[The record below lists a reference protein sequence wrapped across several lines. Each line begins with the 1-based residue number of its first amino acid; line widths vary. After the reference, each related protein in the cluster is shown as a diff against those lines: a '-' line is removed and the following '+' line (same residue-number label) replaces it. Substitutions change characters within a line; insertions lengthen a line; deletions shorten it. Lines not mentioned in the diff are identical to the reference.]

1 MRRPGLDTRLIPE
14 MVRARS
20 GAYFMMISRVR
31 PGLSGLS
38 LTSKP
43 EMYPSSTRMAARDSF
58 NLDPGI
64 FTVSKWAV
72 LAFRMRVSM
81 SAMGSVMVIGRLLP
95 SPAGLG
101 HAGNLAGVH
110 HHPQTDA
117 AQAELAV
124 DGLRA
129 TTPPA
134 AGVPA
139 YLELRCALL
148 LLDQSLLRHG
158 VTGSPVG
165 TGNRK
170 QRGVPG
176 PRRRYVLWWRW

>member
-1 MRRPGLDTRLIPE
+1 
-14 MVRARS
+14 
-20 GAYFMMISRVR
+20 
-31 PGLSGLS
+31 
-38 LTSKP
+38 
-43 EMYPSSTRMAARDSF
+43 MAARDSF
-58 NLDPGI
+58 NLEPGI

-101 HAGNLAGVH
+101 HAGDLAGVH
-110 HHPQTDA
+110 HHTQADA

-124 DGLRA
+124 DGLR
-129 TTPPA
+129 PPA
-134 AGVPA
+134 PPAPGVPA

-158 VTGSPVG
+158 VTGSPVEEG
-165 TGNRK
+165 SDREATAH
-170 QRGVPG
+170 
-176 PRRRYVLWWRW
+176 

>member
-1 MRRPGLDTRLIPE
+1 
-14 MVRARS
+14 
-20 GAYFMMISRVR
+20 
-31 PGLSGLS
+31 
-38 LTSKP
+38 
-43 EMYPSSTRMAARDSF
+43 MAARDSF
-58 NLDPGI
+58 SLEPGI
-64 FTVSKWAV
+64 FTVSKWAM

-81 SAMGSVMVIGRLLP
+81 SAMGSVIVIGRLLP

-101 HAGNLAGVH
+101 HAGNLAGMH
-110 HHPQTDA
+110 HHPQTDP

-129 TTPPA
+129 ATPTA

-158 VTGSPVG
+158 LLVLLSERETESSQECPALVVG
-165 TGNRK
+165 TCCGCE
-170 QRGVPG
+170 GDVHASG
-176 PRRRYVLWWRW
+176 GIDAVVVDLGTD